1 MAKVVFRF
9 FEVIVKEDD
18 VGTFIKKMDDL
29 LKKFAGSAY
38 HFRYYIEEP
47 PNTSQQDVK
56 ENRLRGPH
64 LNEGLQLSR
73 PERDPRAYRK

>member
-9 FEVIVKEDD
+9 FEVIVKDDD
-18 VGTFIKKMDDL
+18 VATFLKKIEDV

-47 PNTSQQDVK
+47 PNTTQQNLK
-56 ENRLRGPH
+56 ENHSKNCNLDGVF
-64 LNEGLQLSR
+64 QLGK
-73 PERDPRAYRK
+73 P